1 MDYQIKNIR
10 FLQAETDLRK
20 CPKNKF
26 PECAF
31 IGRSNVG
38 KSSLINM
45 LADDKTLAKTSS
57 TPGKTQ
63 TINHYVVD
71 ENWFLVDLPGYG
83 YASISKTM
91 REKWARMI
99 DSYLQR
105 RRNLQLVFVLVDIRH
120 DPQELDIAF
129 INKLGEKRVPFAL
142 VFTKADKIGKAKG
155 AQNIRTFC
163 RKLMETWEDLPPF
176 FVCSAVDGRG
186 KVELLNYINQ
196 VNQTYYNYMLN
207 MNQE

>member
-57 TPGKTQ
+57 KPGKTQ